1 MNKFRRVLAL
11 LLSVCLSFS
20 LALAEDATQSV
31 TDVATDE
38 VTQAVATADVEL
50 ADTDVVA
57 TVAGS
62 DVTWAEVANY
72 YQSLINYYGEPDES
86 MVDLYKAVA
95 MEEAVTMKLVT
106 ITATENGLNDYSQDE
121 LDAIYAQSDADWQ
134 VALDNYVDSAYA
146 LTDESTEEEKAT
158 AYAEAEAYYSNLGYS
173 KDILRQN
180 YLDNETYT
188 RVENFVCQGLEVTDD
203 EVQAQY
209 DANVESDKALYEND
223 IDSYEYQMMLYNY
236 NYADEKPWY
245 HPNGYR
251 YVKHILLSVDAEL
264 LAAYT
269 DLQARLEEQMEAET
283 ATEDDTTD
291 ATADTT
297 DAADTTEETPV
308 TEADVDNAK
317 ANILASIQDKTDEIY
332 AKISEGADFD
342 ELIAQYAV
350 DADGNAT
357 DPGMTSGDYPDG
369 YEVSLASSN
378 FVPEFVAAAFSVDE
392 IGDVSAPY
400 VSDYGV
406 HIVKYVGD
414 VPSGAVELT
423 DELKESI
430 RASLLAD
437 KQSAAMDAWQSAADI
452 QYTGLVK
459 SYDEVAA
466 EEDTAE

>member
-251 YVKHILLSVDAEL
+251 YVKHILLSVDDEL

-332 AKISEGADFD
+332 AKISEGVDFD